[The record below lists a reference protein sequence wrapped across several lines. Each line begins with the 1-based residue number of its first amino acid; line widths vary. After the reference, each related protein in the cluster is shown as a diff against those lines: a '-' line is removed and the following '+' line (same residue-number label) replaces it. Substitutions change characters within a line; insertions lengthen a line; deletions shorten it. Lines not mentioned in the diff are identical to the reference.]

1 MPLEFEWDLR
11 KARSNLARHGVAFEE
26 ASTIFGDSLSL
37 TIPDPEHSHMERRH
51 ITMGYSV

>member
-1 MPLEFEWDLR
+1 MGFAQSAIKSR
-11 KARSNLARHGVAFEE
+11 QTRVAFEE

-51 ITMGYSV
+51 ITMGNSV